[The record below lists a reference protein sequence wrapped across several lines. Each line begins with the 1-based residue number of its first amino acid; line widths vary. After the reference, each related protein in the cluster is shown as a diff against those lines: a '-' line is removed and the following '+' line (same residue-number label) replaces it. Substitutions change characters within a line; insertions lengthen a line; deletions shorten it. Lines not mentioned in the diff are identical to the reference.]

1 MSVRFFPAE
10 CTKRHISIYI
20 DISLMYH
27 LRSTFENETKFKAL
41 VSIYLLLNHFTLIVP
56 FAFE

>member
-1 MSVRFFPAE
+1 M
-10 CTKRHISIYI
+10 H
-20 DISLMYH
+20 H

-41 VSIYLLLNHFTLIVP
+41 VSIYLLLNQFTLIVP